1 MKIAG
6 NYETVAAMVASS
18 LLQLRSTA
26 LRLVFVV
33 VVKAESSSTASAV
46 SAMDVS
52 TSLVVEETAANN
64 WSAIGATTG
73 NMDYF
78 VVTARR
84 KETALAASAEGK
96 SGFAGVTI
104 VSNFDRVAEESDTK
118 LEVVVMVASS
128 WRNAFAAKIAERNSV
143 VEEMIASTH

>member
-6 NYETVAAMVASS
+6 SYETVAAMVASS

-26 LRLVFVV
+26 SRLVFVV
-33 VVKAESSSTASAV
+33 VVTAESSWTASAV

-52 TSLVVEETAANN
+52 TSLVVEETAASN
-64 WSAIGATTG
+64 WSAIVATTG
-73 NMDYF
+73 NMDCF

-96 SGFAGVTI
+96 SGSAGVTI
-104 VSNFDRVAEESDTK
+104 VSNFDRVAEESGTK
-118 LEVVVMVASS
+118 LGVAAMVASS
-128 WRNAFAAKIAERNSV
+128 WRSAFAAKIAGRNSV